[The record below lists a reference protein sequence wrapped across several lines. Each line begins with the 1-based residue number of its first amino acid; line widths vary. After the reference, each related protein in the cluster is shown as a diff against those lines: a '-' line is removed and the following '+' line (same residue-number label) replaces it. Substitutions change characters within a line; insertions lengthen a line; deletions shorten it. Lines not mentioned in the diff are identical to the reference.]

1 MSPSFKFLKRS
12 RSRDHSANVAH
23 ARNTKNTAKPPPQP
37 LDRLKSDALKARNEN
52 WARTRA
58 ALTPGSAR
66 RSSWPLSLGKCTDYN
81 FRSERKGE
89 QVCVRHRATC
99 WITEV
104 TSCLSQTGAVQ
115 VTRCLRGRSSTSA
128 HSCDAGPRRRWV
140 QSSMPHMRI
149 TSMAADLQD
158 GRANTARPV
167 RCVA

>member
-1 MSPSFKFLKRS
+1 MMSPRLSSLNAREVVTI
-12 RSRDHSANVAH
+12 RPMLPTPGIRRIRLRHPLSAW
-23 ARNTKNTAKPPPQP
+23 T
-37 LDRLKSDALKARNEN
+37 ALKARNEN

-66 RSSWPLSLGKCTDYN
+66 RSSWPLSLGRCTDDN

-104 TSCLSQTGAVQ
+104 ASCLSQTGAVH
-115 VTRCLRGRSSTSA
+115 VTRCLRGRSSTPA